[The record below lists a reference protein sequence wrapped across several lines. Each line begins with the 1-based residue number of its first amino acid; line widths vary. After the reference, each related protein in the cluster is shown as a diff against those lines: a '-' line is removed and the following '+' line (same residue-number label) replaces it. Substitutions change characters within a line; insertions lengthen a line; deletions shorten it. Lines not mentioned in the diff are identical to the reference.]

1 MATTTIIKLNDCD
14 KMVRRALYA
23 HGCQTSQQ
31 LRTYS
36 NREYDEDYS
45 TGSISAALRKLTERG
60 LAAYS
65 LNERSQKVYWLT
77 DFGKDI
83 ITAAMVREEL

>member
-1 MATTTIIKLNDCD
+1 MATVIKLNDCD

-31 LRTYS
+31 LHTYS

-45 TGSISAALRKLTERG
+45 VATISVALRKLTERG

-65 LNERSQKVYWLT
+65 LNERNQKVYWLT
-77 DFGKDI
+77 DFGSDI
-83 ITAAMVREEL
+83 VTADFVKGEL

>member
-1 MATTTIIKLNDCD
+1 MATVIKLNDCD

-31 LRTYS
+31 LHTYS

-45 TGSISAALRKLTERG
+45 VATISVALRKLAERG

-65 LNERSQKVYWLT
+65 LNERNQKVYWLT
-77 DFGKDI
+77 DFGSDI
-83 ITAAMVREEL
+83 VTAAFVRGEL

>member
-1 MATTTIIKLNDCD
+1 MATVTKLSDCD

-45 TGSISAALRKLTERG
+45 VATISVALRKMTERG

-65 LNERSQKVYWLT
+65 LNERNQKVYWLT
-77 DFGKDI
+77 DFGSDI
-83 ITAAMVREEL
+83 ITAAMVGEEL

>member
-1 MATTTIIKLNDCD
+1 MATVIKLNDCD

-36 NREYDEDYS
+36 NREYDEDHS

-65 LNERSQKVYWLT
+65 LNERNQKVYWLT
-77 DFGKDI
+77 DFGSDI
-83 ITAAMVREEL
+83 VAAAFVKGEL